1 VGGREHAGPGVEE
14 LHRVGAGARLR
25 ERVRG
30 ERLGELLEQARPDAR
45 LAVHER
51 LRDREVARRPPLDE
65 VAGDGERP
73 AAEADDR
80 LVGAELAADGGDR
93 VEHRRD
99 RAGELERPEPVDRR
113 AGADRLRHDRA
124 DALDELDLDAEREH
138 RGHDVGED
146 HGGVDAVAAHRLQR
160 DLGGQLRRAVDLE
173 EPVALPQRAVLR
185 KRPAR
190 LPHEPDRRALDG
202 LAPRGAHE
210 QRFHAPYT
218 SAAMAKGPL
227 AVRWLDSALEQ
238 PRAGA
243 AGGARVELE
252 NAGTIAW
259 GPTVFLSYHWLDE
272 RGNPLV
278 WDGIRTPAP
287 PLAPGERAAVEARV
301 RAPIPPGR
309 YRLAF
314 DLVSEHR
321 AWFAELGGEPLDRPV
336 EVLPREGRARAP
348 LPRWV
353 EPGADWRE
361 RVDAAHAEGY
371 AVVAGAVDWDGGLAH
386 PRPRS
391 LDPYRPGP
399 G

>member
-1 VGGREHAGPGVEE
+1 
-14 LHRVGAGARLR
+14 
-25 ERVRG
+25 
-30 ERLGELLEQARPDAR
+30 
-45 LAVHER
+45 
-51 LRDREVARRPPLDE
+51 
-65 VAGDGERP
+65 
-73 AAEADDR
+73 
-80 LVGAELAADGGDR
+80 
-93 VEHRRD
+93 
-99 RAGELERPEPVDRR
+99 
-113 AGADRLRHDRA
+113 
-124 DALDELDLDAEREH
+124 
-138 RGHDVGED
+138 
-146 HGGVDAVAAHRLQR
+146 
-160 DLGGQLRRAVDLE
+160 
-173 EPVALPQRAVLR
+173 
-185 KRPAR
+185 
-190 LPHEPDRRALDG
+190 
-202 LAPRGAHE
+202 
-210 QRFHAPYT
+210 
-218 SAAMAKGPL
+218 MAKGPL

-399 G
+399 GRVPGFPHPLLCPSVLDGIELERLPDVAGLPAYAPPADEPWVWDGRIVLGAHPARRA